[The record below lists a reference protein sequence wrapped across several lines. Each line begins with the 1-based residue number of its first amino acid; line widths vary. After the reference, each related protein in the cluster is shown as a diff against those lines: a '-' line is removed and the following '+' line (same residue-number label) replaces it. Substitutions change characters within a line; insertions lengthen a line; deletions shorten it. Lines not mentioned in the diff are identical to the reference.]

1 MEAVKTKSSDT
12 PRSMP
17 KQARRKQLIEATIK
31 CIAEKGLS
39 GTTMA
44 DVTQQAGL
52 SMGIVNLHFETKEKL
67 LIETLRFISKE
78 YTSGLTKIFNNEKL
92 STEEKITS
100 HVSFDFSRKITDRNK
115 LAVWFAFWGE
125 TKSRPTYLSICADYI
140 NEIAT
145 NLTKLFAELKDEGN
159 YTSIDPELVCVC
171 YTALSD
177 GLWLDLLVTPRGL
190 KSDQAQR
197 VAMHYLGTQFYNH
210 FSAAKSSLR
219 RN

>member
-67 LIETLRFISKE
+67 LIETLRFIS
-78 YTSGLTKIFNNEKL
+78 
-92 STEEKITS
+92 
-100 HVSFDFSRKITDRNK
+100 
-115 LAVWFAFWGE
+115 
-125 TKSRPTYLSICADYI
+125 
-140 NEIAT
+140 T
-145 NLTKLFAELKDEGN
+145 NIQVD
-159 YTSIDPELVCVC
+159 
-171 YTALSD
+171 
-177 GLWLDLLVTPRGL
+177 
-190 KSDQAQR
+190 
-197 VAMHYLGTQFYNH
+197 
-210 FSAAKSSLR
+210 LR
-219 RN
+219 RFSIMKNSLPKKRSLPM